1 MVAPMFFL
9 KLKGARMHH
18 SRGSVMR
25 QYFLGKSGSCVVVY
39 LVLLSFLR
47 LGIAADSNA
56 KLLSP
61 LEEKIG
67 QAKILYYEFQFKQ
80 SETLLQETITQLQA
94 LNPSAAVNSDL
105 SEAYLHLALAQDAQS
120 KTKEMRESIYQSVS
134 YDPSRVLS
142 KGQYSPS
149 IITQF
154 EKAKQKYLLAQA
166 EKPNPLSLNSS
177 DLQKSSNG
185 LAADKSTTKK
195 PFYKTWPFFL
205 ILGVVVAG
213 GAAGAAIALGGGGG
227 GGGSGPVTVG
237 GTPQ

>member
-1 MVAPMFFL
+1 
-9 KLKGARMHH
+9 
-18 SRGSVMR
+18 MR
-25 QYFLGKSGSCVVVY
+25 HYFLGKSGRGLVVC

-56 KLLSP
+56 KFLSP

-80 SETLLQETITQLQA
+80 SETLLQETIAQLQA
-94 LNPSAAVNSDL
+94 LNSSPAVKSDL
-105 SEAYLHLALAQDAQS
+105 SEAFLHLALAQDAQS
-120 KTKEMRESIYQSVS
+120 KTKAMQDSIYQSVS

-149 IITQF
+149 IIAQF
-154 EKAKQKYLLAQA
+154 EKAKQKYILTQTA
-166 EKPNPLSLNSS
+166 KPNNLSLNSS
-177 DLQKSSNG
+177 DVKKSSSS
-185 LAADKSTTKK
+185 LTTDKATTKK

-227 GGGSGPVTVG
+227 GGGGSGPVTVG